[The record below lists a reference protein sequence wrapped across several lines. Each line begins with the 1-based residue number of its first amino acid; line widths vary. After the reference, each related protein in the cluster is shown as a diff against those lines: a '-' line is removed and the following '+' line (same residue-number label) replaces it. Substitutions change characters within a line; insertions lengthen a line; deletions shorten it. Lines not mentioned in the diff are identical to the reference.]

1 MDGGREARL
10 HYQGLRCSLHAAR
23 LYGLVL
29 RRRHVSVD
37 QRRLAQILKL
47 KVSVLSIS
55 TLYSHYAYN
64 PFWYP
69 PKINRVSRGSPYSG
83 L

>member
-37 QRRLAQILKL
+37 QRRLAQILN
-47 KVSVLSIS
+47 VESQC
-55 TLYSHYAYN
+55 
-64 PFWYP
+64 P
-69 PKINRVSRGSPYSG
+69 
-83 L
+83 